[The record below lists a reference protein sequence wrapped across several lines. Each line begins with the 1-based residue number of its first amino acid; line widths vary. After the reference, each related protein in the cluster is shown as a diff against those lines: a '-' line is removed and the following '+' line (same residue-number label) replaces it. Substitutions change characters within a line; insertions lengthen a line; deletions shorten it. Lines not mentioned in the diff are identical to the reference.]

1 VGWGWG
7 SLAHFMKEKIED
19 HRYNNVVFPNHK
31 NRKVRYSFLIKSA
44 VILERLFEER
54 KIVKS

>member
-1 VGWGWG
+1 MGGGWG

-19 HRYNNVVFPNHK
+19 HSYNNVVFPNHE
-31 NRKVRYSFLIKSA
+31 NRKVRYYFLIKSA
-44 VILERLFEER
+44 VILERVFEES